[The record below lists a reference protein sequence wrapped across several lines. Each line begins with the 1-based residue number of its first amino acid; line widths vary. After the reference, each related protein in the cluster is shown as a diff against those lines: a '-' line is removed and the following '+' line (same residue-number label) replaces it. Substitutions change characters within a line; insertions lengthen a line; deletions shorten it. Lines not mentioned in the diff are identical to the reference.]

1 MESLE
6 GVPGGSPWRESLEG
20 VPGASFWRESLEGVL
35 YRTIGV
41 NGALN
46 VISGGGKTFTM
57 VGTPDSP
64 GIMVRKVGTPI
75 IFARELYYS
84 NYFLII
90 TVID

>member
-1 MESLE
+1 M
-6 GVPGGSPWRESLEG
+6 
-20 VPGASFWRESLEGVL
+20 EGVL

-64 GIMVRKVGTPI
+64 GIMVRKVGTPF

-84 NYFLII
+84 NY
-90 TVID
+90 